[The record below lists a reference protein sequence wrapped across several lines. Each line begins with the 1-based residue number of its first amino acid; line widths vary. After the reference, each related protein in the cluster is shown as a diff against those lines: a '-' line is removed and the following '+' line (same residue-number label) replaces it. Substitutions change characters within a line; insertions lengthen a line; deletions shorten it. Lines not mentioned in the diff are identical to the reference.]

1 MNIKDAHDPLK
12 EVSAVKISQ
21 QEQATVVAIQLLVGA
36 MLKEHITKVPA
47 LLMCITG
54 AVTYGAENG
63 EKHQLNAGDTIHI
76 PADVVHWLIAQE
88 DSQLVLIK

>member
-1 MNIKDAHDPLK
+1 MNIRDAHDPLK
-12 EVSAVKISQ
+12 EVSAVKISD
-21 QEQATVVAIQLLVGA
+21 QEQATVVAIQLLAGA
-36 MLKEHITKVPA
+36 KLKEHVTKVPA
-47 LLMCITG
+47 LLICVTG

-63 EKHQLNAGDTIHI
+63 DEHQLNAGDTVHI